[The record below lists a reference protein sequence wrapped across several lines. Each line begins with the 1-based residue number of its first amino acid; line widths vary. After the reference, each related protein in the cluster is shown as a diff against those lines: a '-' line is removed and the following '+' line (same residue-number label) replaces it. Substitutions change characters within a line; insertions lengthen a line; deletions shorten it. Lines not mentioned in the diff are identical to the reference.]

1 MSSVSTGP
9 YGGMGSNSNGGNYG
23 SASSSSQGSSS
34 SSKYPGFNKDSY
46 KGTYLSQID
55 FVLRLRLFA
64 DQKYGGYSSKDA
76 PSFNNKSGDPY
87 DSTEFKGLE
96 KYRKKD

>member
-9 YGGMGSNSNGGNYG
+9 YAGMGSNSNGGSYG
-23 SASSSSQGSSS
+23 SASSSSS

-46 KGTYLSQID
+46 K
-55 FVLRLRLFA
+55 
-64 DQKYGGYSSKDA
+64 DQKYGGYSSKDT
-76 PSFNNKSGDPY
+76 PTFNYKSGDPY
-87 DSTEFKGLE
+87 DATEFKGLE

>member
-9 YGGMGSNSNGGNYG
+9 YAGMGSNSNGGSYG
-23 SASSSSQGSSS
+23 SASSSSS

-46 KGTYLSQID
+46 KGKDISQWECALS
-55 FVLRLRLFA
+55 FCLFA
-64 DQKYGGYSSKDA
+64 DQKYGGYSSKDT
-76 PSFNNKSGDPY
+76 PTFNYKSGDPY
-87 DSTEFKGLE
+87 DATEFKGLE